1 MFPVLFKY
9 FAGRRTVCPWCSPLM
24 ARSIALLGASLLAAS
39 LGVLLAA
46 SLGGILLAAS
56 FGVLLAASLGVLL
69 AASFGVLLAAFLLV
83 TALAFTFLLRFLG
96 VEAQAHHG
104 YGSH

>member
-56 FGVLLAASLGVLL
+56 FGVLLAA
-69 AASFGVLLAAFLLV
+69 FLLV

>member
-1 MFPVLFKY
+1 MFPVWLKY
-9 FAGRRTVCPWCSPLM
+9 FAGRRTVCLWCSPLM

-39 LGVLLAA
+39 LG
-46 SLGGILLAAS
+46 GI
-56 FGVLLAASLGVLL
+56 LLAASLGVLL
-69 AASFGVLLAAFLLV
+69 AASLGVLLAAFLLV

-104 YGSH
+104 YSSH